1 MPPTPSHQPS
11 SSSDADLAA
20 PLLPLDGAP
29 LHDTS
34 DHMEAHEVS
43 PLKPLTRW
51 WRRQSPSRQDRFVT
65 LGPLLAVVL
74 FLSAVVA
81 AFAYLRIEE
90 IDREQQ
96 AVKRD
101 VEYAQ
106 QRLRLRL
113 LERQEQLMRLGR
125 DVSNKEVDSQ
135 EFIVQAESLINQ
147 FPELLTITW
156 VDNKRRIQVTYTS
169 PSAAAAQQRIA
180 GEQLKVGE
188 TEGTYDLARDL
199 RQPVYSRPIRARE
212 PAGQNSTPTLQL
224 QVPLD
229 DQGKFGGV
237 IMGEYSVDGLLRFG
251 VPTEVTAKYAV
262 TLIDDK
268 SVVLAGNL
276 APPRNSA
283 SRLLP
288 WSEDPP
294 EYEVPVSPVGNSLLI
309 RAQGYRASLGVV
321 GSGFFWLVS
330 ALSSITVWMLLGTWR
345 HTRRRVQAQD
355 ALSRETNFRR
365 AMENSMLTGMRALDL
380 KGKITY
386 VNPAFC
392 KMMDLTEAELVGQMP
407 PYTYWPESE
416 MKTLQARLNDEL
428 TGRTPVS
435 GTEVRL
441 KRRNGEIF
449 DARMYV
455 SPLIDPRGQQTGWM
469 TSMTDITEP
478 KRVREELTASYG
490 RFTTVLQG
498 LDAAVSVAPLGS
510 KELLFANKLY
520 RSWFGGDVA
529 GHLGL
534 IAQAGVPDPAQ
545 ADNTLDEV
553 DGLAGFP
560 TDTLTDARTEN
571 AETFVTDLGKWL
583 EVRSRYLTWVD
594 GRLAQM
600 VIATDITPRRH
611 AEEQAAQQNER
622 AQTASRL
629 ITMGEMASSV
639 AHELNQ
645 PLTAINNYCN
655 GMVSRIKGQQ
665 ITNEDLLVA
674 LEKTA
679 KQANRAGQIIQR
691 IRSFVKKSEPN
702 RSLSE
707 VATLVSNA
715 MELAEIE
722 LRRHNVRLSHY
733 IAARLPVVM
742 VDPILIEQVLINL
755 MKNAAESIAHAHL
768 PTSRRSVELR
778 VVPKTIDDQSVV
790 EFSVL
795 DSGLGI
801 SPEAMDRLYD
811 AFYST
816 KAEGMGIGLKLC
828 RSIVESH
835 QGRLKAENV
844 YNAEEVVGC
853 RFTFWLPVRPMIRPS
868 DAANPAPET
877 YAKLSADHPVS
888 DQPALKPDGNQ
899 NHQ

>member
-1 MPPTPSHQPS
+1 MPPTPHPTTTPS
-11 SSSDADLAA
+11 AEGSLAA
-20 PLLPLDGAP
+20 PLLP
-29 LHDTS
+29 HRDTPN
-34 DHMEAHEVS
+34 HAATRQVS

-51 WRRQSPSRQDRFVT
+51 WRRQSPARQDRFVT

-81 AFAYLRIEE
+81 AFAYLRVEE

-135 EFIVQAESLINQ
+135 EFIVQAESLVNQ
-147 FPELLTITW
+147 FPELLTVTW

-169 PSAAAAQQRIA
+169 PSAPAAQQRTA

-199 RQPVYSRPIRARE
+199 RQPVYSRPIRPKD
-212 PAGQNSTPTLQL
+212 PALQNSTPTLQL

-262 TLIDDK
+262 TLNDDK
-268 SVVLAGNL
+268 DDVLAGNL
-276 APPRNSA
+276 PPPRNRV
-283 SRLLP
+283 SRWLP

-330 ALSSITVWMLLGTWR
+330 ALSALTVWMLLGTWR
-345 HTRRRVQAQD
+345 HTRSRVQAQD

-380 KGKITY
+380 KGQITY

-392 KMMDLTEAELVGQMP
+392 RMMDLTEAELVGQMP
-407 PYTYWPESE
+407 PYPYWPESE
-416 MKTLQARLNDEL
+416 VELLQARLSDEL
-428 TGRTPVS
+428 AGRTPLS
-435 GTEVRL
+435 GTEVKL
-441 KRRNGEIF
+441 RRRSGEIF

-490 RFTTVLQG
+490 RFTTVLEG

-534 IAQAGVPDPAQ
+534 IAQAGMPHHAQ
-545 ADNTLDEV
+545 AENTLDEV

-560 TDTLTDARTEN
+560 TDTLTDARSEN
-571 AETFVTDLGKWL
+571 AETFVTALGKWL

-611 AEEQAAQQNER
+611 AEAQAAQQNER

-665 ITNEDLLVA
+665 ISNEDLLVA

-679 KQANRAGQIIQR
+679 KQASRAGQIIQR
-691 IRSFVKKSEPN
+691 IRAFVKKSEPN

-755 MKNAAESIAHAHL
+755 MKNAAESIAEAQL
-768 PTSRRSVELR
+768 PPPKRCVELR
-778 VVPKTIDDQSVV
+778 VVPKTVDDQSVV

-835 QGRLKAENV
+835 QGRLKAENI
-844 YNAEEVVGC
+844 YNSDVVVGC
-853 RFTFWLPVRPMIRPS
+853 CFTFWIPVKPAAPPS
-868 DAANPAPET
+868 DCSGANPQP
-877 YAKLSADHPVS
+877 LSKMSASYRVGNRS
-888 DQPALKPDGNQ
+888 ALPPDSTFVIDSNI
-899 NHQ
+899 H